1 MDVEP
6 GFEQVTV
13 RCRLGVRT
21 RGVQMG
27 PPLVPAID
35 ALPEAIA
42 RLVSAFDPIRIVMFG
57 SNARGDARADSD
69 LDLLVV
75 LGSMENKREVAVSMI
90 RALRGI
96 PAVIEAIPTDLA
108 EIERR
113 GNMPGDV
120 LRAALREGKVVYE
133 RSV

>member
-1 MDVEP
+1 
-6 GFEQVTV
+6 
-13 RCRLGVRT
+13 
-21 RGVQMG
+21 MG
-27 PPLVPAID
+27 PLLVPAID

-57 SNARGDARADSD
+57 SNARGDAREDSD

-75 LGSMENKREVAVSMI
+75 LGSMENKRDAAVSMM

-96 PAVIEAIPTDLA
+96 PAVIEVIPTDPA
-108 EIERR
+108 EIELR
-113 GNMPGDV
+113 GSIPGDA
-120 LRAALREGKVVYE
+120 LRSALREGKVVYE

>member
-1 MDVEP
+1 
-6 GFEQVTV
+6 
-13 RCRLGVRT
+13 
-21 RGVQMG
+21 MG
-27 PPLVPAID
+27 PLLVPAID
-35 ALPEAIA
+35 ALPEAIT

-75 LGSMENKREVAVSMI
+75 LTSMQDKREAAVSMI

-96 PAVIEAIPTDLA
+96 PAVIEAIPTDPA

-113 GNMPGDV
+113 GTMPGDV